1 MNYLFFYYIDSAS
14 NCLSQNKLYVANR
27 FNFIN
32 NFTDADKVIFT
43 WFENKEGDDHCPKF
57 MIFTDESSKSV
68 VLAVRGTYS
77 LSDVI
82 VDVICDEEK
91 FLDGYAH
98 RGILKG
104 ANRIMKESGD
114 ILKEALAGDNYTLL
128 ILGASFI
135 RYHKVLNLNMSHLE
149 TRLD

>member
-1 MNYLFFYYIDSAS
+1 
-14 NCLSQNKLYVANR
+14 
-27 FNFIN
+27 
-32 NFTDADKVIFT
+32 
-43 WFENKEGDDHCPKF
+43 

-77 LSDVI
+77 LADVI
-82 VDVICDEEK
+82 VDIICDEEK

-114 ILKEALAGDNYTLL
+114 ILKEALAGDNFNPNYKLLQYFIYT
-128 ILGASFI
+128 ITGI
-135 RYHKVLNLNMSHLE
+135 TINKTHCWC
-149 TRLD
+149 

>member
-1 MNYLFFYYIDSAS
+1 M
-14 NCLSQNKLYVANR
+14 
-27 FNFIN
+27 
-32 NFTDADKVIFT
+32 DKVIFT
-43 WFENKEGDDHCPKF
+43 WFEDKEGDDHCPKF

-77 LSDVI
+77 LADVI
-82 VDVICDEEK
+82 VDIICDEET

-114 ILKEALAGDNYTLL
+114 ILKEALAGDNYIYYFWKQ
-128 ILGASFI
+128 ILSSI
-135 RYHKVLNLNMSHLE
+135 RYHKVLNLKISHLE
-149 TRLD
+149 TSLD

>member
-1 MNYLFFYYIDSAS
+1 M
-14 NCLSQNKLYVANR
+14 
-27 FNFIN
+27 IN
-32 NFTDADKVIFT
+32 HFSDVDKVIYT
-43 WFENKEGDDHCPKF
+43 WFEDKEGDDHCPKF

-77 LSDVI
+77 LADVI
-82 VDVICDEEK
+82 VDIICDEEE

-114 ILKEALAGDNYTLL
+114 ILKEALAGDL
-128 ILGASFI
+128 FI
-135 RYHKVLNLNMSHLE
+135 NFGSKF
-149 TRLD
+149 

>member
-1 MNYLFFYYIDSAS
+1 MVWFLIYSLLLLFYPRTNTTIDYSTIYQICS
-14 NCLSQNKLYVANR
+14 R
-27 FNFIN
+27 FDLIN
-32 NFTDADKVIFT
+32 HFSDVDKVIYT
-43 WFENKEGDDHCPKF
+43 WFEDKEGDDHCPKF

-77 LSDVI
+77 LADVI
-82 VDVICDEEK
+82 VDIICDEEK

-114 ILKEALAGDNYTLL
+114 ILKEALAGDNYIYEFWKEIL
-128 ILGASFI
+128 IS
-135 RYHKVLNLNMSHLE
+135 
-149 TRLD
+149 

>member
-1 MNYLFFYYIDSAS
+1 M
-14 NCLSQNKLYVANR
+14 
-27 FNFIN
+27 
-32 NFTDADKVIFT
+32 DKVIYT
-43 WFENKEGDDHCPKF
+43 WFEDKEGDDHCPKF
-57 MIFTDESSKSV
+57 MIFTDESSKSI

-77 LSDVI
+77 LADVI
-82 VDVICDEEK
+82 VDIICDEEK